1 MLKSERI
8 YLYKK
13 SIRVAAWL
21 IVCIVGMIGIALLA
35 IGIVMSI
42 DNNIDAGIM
51 LLYIFGILLILL
63 FTLYVIKPSFSEW
76 YYADHDYIMY
86 KSGFRKA
93 KIFKWSDVKK
103 CSLLGCNYPDLLLLQ
118 TTDCN
123 WTYDNRREFL
133 LSKNV
138 MVIPFNQQHYEL
150 ISKYIPIQDNDNL
163 LNNQ

>member
-1 MLKSERI
+1 
-8 YLYKK
+8 
-13 SIRVAAWL
+13 
-21 IVCIVGMIGIALLA
+21 
-35 IGIVMSI
+35 
-42 DNNIDAGIM
+42 M

-118 TTDCN
+118 TTDCD